1 MKKKGY
7 ILVMTAIVAAALLTG
22 CNDKKQDNQGNNTE
36 NAANVSADVLDF
48 DASEYVKLGD
58 YKGLEVTYPS
68 VLAVTDEEVQE
79 NIQYELEEN
88 TDYKEVTDRAT
99 ETGDIVNIDYKGTI
113 DGEEFEGGT
122 DSGYELELGSG
133 DFLEDFENS
142 LTGKK
147 AGETVTFKLTFPEE
161 YDPGVAGKEAEF
173 TVKINSISVAVTP
186 EYNEEY
192 VKSISDYETIE
203 EYEASVKKQLQEEAE
218 DASKM
223 EAEENALRLAIENAT
238 VEGYPQKLYDFF
250 YDDTVTGYKNYAE
263 FMGIDYEEFL
273 ESYMS
278 EDDIKEVTTD
288 QVNEFLVASAIL
300 KAEGQEVGD
309 SDYAKLAE
317 EMAKENE
324 YETLEEYEGDYGKTY
339 VMTQIVRQKAID
351 ILYDAAKLQEVPYD
365 EYYADDELE
374 SDDMESEEESEVE
387 LEDEAESDSGDD
399 VELNLGDDAELDL
412 EDDAGVDMRE
422 DSELNSGDESSLIFD
437 EN

>member
-36 NAANVSADVLDF
+36 NAADASADVLDF

-147 AGETVTFKLTFPEE
+147 AGETVT
-161 YDPGVAGKEAEF
+161 VAGE
-173 TVKINSISVAVTP
+173 I
-186 EYNEEY
+186 
-192 VKSISDYETIE
+192 
-203 EYEASVKKQLQEEAE
+203 
-218 DASKM
+218 
-223 EAEENALRLAIENAT
+223 
-238 VEGYPQKLYDFF
+238 
-250 YDDTVTGYKNYAE
+250 
-263 FMGIDYEEFL
+263 
-273 ESYMS
+273 
-278 EDDIKEVTTD
+278 
-288 QVNEFLVASAIL
+288 
-300 KAEGQEVGD
+300 
-309 SDYAKLAE
+309 
-317 EMAKENE
+317 
-324 YETLEEYEGDYGKTY
+324 
-339 VMTQIVRQKAID
+339 
-351 ILYDAAKLQEVPYD
+351 
-365 EYYADDELE
+365 
-374 SDDMESEEESEVE
+374 
-387 LEDEAESDSGDD
+387 
-399 VELNLGDDAELDL
+399 
-412 EDDAGVDMRE
+412 
-422 DSELNSGDESSLIFD
+422 
-437 EN
+437 

>member
-7 ILVMTAIVAAALLTG
+7 ILVMAAMVAATLLAG
-22 CNDKKQDNQGNNTE
+22 CGNKDNKGDTTE
-36 NAANVSADVLDF
+36 NSTEESADVLDF
-48 DASEYVKLGD
+48 DASKYVKLGD

-68 VLAVTDEEVQE
+68 VLPVTDDEVQE

-88 TDYKEVTDRAT
+88 TEYKEIKDRAS
-99 ETGDIVNIDYKGTI
+99 EMGDIVNIDYTGKI

-142 LTGKK
+142 LVGKK
-147 AGETVTFKLTFPEE
+147 AGETVTFQLTFPED

-173 TVKINSISVAVTP
+173 TVKINSISEAVTP

-192 VKSISDYETIE
+192 VKSVSDFETIE

-218 DASKM
+218 DSSKM

-238 VEGYPQKLYDFF
+238 VDGYPQELYDFF

-278 EDDIKEVTTD
+278 EDDIKQMATE
-288 QVNEFLVASAIL
+288 QVNEYLVASAIL
-300 KAEGQEVGD
+300 KAEGQEVSD

-351 ILYDAAKLQEVPYD
+351 ILYDSAKLQEVPSD
-365 EYYADDELE
+365 EYYSDQELE
-374 SDDMESEEESEVE
+374 SDDLESEDESEIE
-387 LEDEAESDSGDD
+387 LEDEDESGSGETMELDLGDD
-399 VELNLGDDAELDL
+399 VELDAGDDAGLNMREGNELD
-412 EDDAGVDMRE
+412 E
-422 DSELNSGDESSLIFD
+422 GDTSSLIFD
-437 EN
+437 ED